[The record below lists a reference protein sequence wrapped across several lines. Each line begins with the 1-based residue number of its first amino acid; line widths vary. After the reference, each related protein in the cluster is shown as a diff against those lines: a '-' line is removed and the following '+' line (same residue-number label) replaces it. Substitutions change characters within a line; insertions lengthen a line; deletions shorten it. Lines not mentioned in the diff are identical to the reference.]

1 MIVQIAVC
9 KYHTKFRSGKRTLI
23 ESPVDEK
30 KEDDEIYENE
40 GCVIIN
46 SSVTNDASYMEIQD
60 ASYLEIQ
67 GASYIE
73 IRGDERGV
81 AGRGSKVEM
90 QDIKF
95 KKNEAY
101 IEQTAK

>member
-1 MIVQIAVC
+1 MVVQIAVC
-9 KYHTKFRSGKRTLI
+9 KYHTKFRSEKRTLI
-23 ESPVDEK
+23 ESPVDGK

-46 SSVTNDASYMEIQD
+46 SSVTNDATYMEIQD
-60 ASYLEIQ
+60 ASYM
-67 GASYIE
+67 E